1 MTTHLRLVEPCN
13 ENRSVAPPVRPANA
27 ELRQREYLT
36 SAEIVKLMKAARD
49 GRYGQR
55 DATLIL
61 IAFRHGL
68 RASEICDLEWSQ
80 VEFSLSASLHVR
92 RAKNGKPSVHPL
104 RGDEIRALRDLRRQ
118 FPDSGFVFATERGG
132 PFTPDA
138 VNRLVKRI
146 GERAGFAFLVHA
158 HMLRHGCGYALANA
172 GHDTRA
178 IQDWLGH
185 RSIQHT
191 VRYTELAPTRF
202 KNFWR
207 D

>member
-1 MTTHLRLVEPCN
+1 MPVHLRLVEPRN
-13 ENRSVAPPVRPANA
+13 ENRSVPIRPANA
-27 ELRQREYLT
+27 ELRTREYLT
-36 SAEIVKLMKAARD
+36 TAEVEKLIKVAKGSRH
-49 GRYGQR
+49 GHR

-80 VEFSLSASLHVR
+80 VEFSRSATLHVR
-92 RAKNGKPSVHPL
+92 RVKNGKPSVHPL
-104 RGDEIRALRDLRRQ
+104 RGDEIRALRELRRQ

-132 PFTPDA
+132 PFTSDA
-138 VNRLVKRI
+138 VNRLIKRI
-146 GERAGFAFLVHA
+146 GERADFAFPLHC

-202 KNFWR
+202 KDFWR
-207 D
+207 G

>member
-1 MTTHLRLVEPCN
+1 LVTPRN
-13 ENRSVAPPVRPANA
+13 INRSVPIRPANA
-27 ELRQREYLT
+27 ELRSREYLT
-36 SAEIVKLMKAARD
+36 PAEVEKLMKEARL
-49 GRYGQR
+49 GRYGHR

-80 VEFSLSASLHVR
+80 VEFGRSASLHVR
-92 RAKNGKPSVHPL
+92 RVKNGKPSVHPL
-104 RGDEIRALRDLRRQ
+104 RGDEVRVLRELRRQ
-118 FPDSGFVFATERGG
+118 SPDSSFVFATERGG

-138 VNRLVKRI
+138 INRHIKRLA
-146 GERAGFAFLVHA
+146 ERAGFDFQVHA
-158 HMLRHGCGYALANA
+158 HMLRHASGYALANA

-191 VRYTELAPTRF
+191 VRYTELSPTRF
-202 KNFWR
+202 KDFWR
-207 D
+207 

>member
-1 MTTHLRLVEPCN
+1 MTPRN
-13 ENRSVAPPVRPANA
+13 INRSIPIRPANA
-27 ELRQREYLT
+27 ELRSREYLT
-36 SAEIVKLMKAARD
+36 PAEVEKLMKEARL
-49 GRYGQR
+49 GRYGHR

-80 VEFSLSASLHVR
+80 VEFGRSASLHVR
-92 RAKNGKPSVHPL
+92 RVKNGKPSVHPL
-104 RGDEIRALRDLRRQ
+104 RGDEVRVLRELRRQ
-118 FPDSGFVFATERGG
+118 SPDSSFVFATERGG

-138 VNRLVKRI
+138 INRHIKRLA
-146 GERAGFAFLVHA
+146 ERAGFDFQVHA
-158 HMLRHGCGYALANA
+158 HMLRHASGYALANA

-191 VRYTELAPTRF
+191 VRYTELSPTRF
-202 KNFWR
+202 KDFWR
-207 D
+207 